1 MHTFDDTGVSETI
14 GYILV
19 FAIVLTGIAG
29 IVLFGVTMLNDAKNR
44 NNFQNVEQGFTVVQ
58 SDMKRVAMEKAPMK
72 ASKMRVEGG
81 TLVMDFNASSIRVD
95 FDGHTYDNFTG
106 DISFDS
112 SSDMKVLSIENG
124 GLWKTYGG
132 PMNDIGVLPPRI
144 FASAANN
151 AIVINVIRL
160 KGNDSSFGGAGT
172 ISLNMAYVSNNVYTY
187 NSAVPGDVTITVNT
201 TYPTAWAR
209 FIQSTIQMFPVTPID
224 VSNSSMKVT
233 ISGVSEV
240 IISEHTIY
248 VEPIVFYG

>member
-1 MHTFDDTGVSETI
+1 M
-14 GYILV
+14 

-29 IVLFGVTMLNDAKNR
+29 IVFFGATMLNDAKDR
-44 NNFQNVEQGFTVVQ
+44 NNFQNVEQGLTVVQ
-58 SDMKRVAMEKAPMK
+58 SDMKRVAMEKAPVK

-95 FDGHTYDNFTG
+95 FAGNTYDNFTG
-106 DISFDS
+106 DISYDS
-112 SSDMKVLSIENG
+112 STDMKVLSIENG
-124 GLWKTYGG
+124 GLWKTSG

-172 ISLNMAYVSNNVYTY
+172 ISLNMAYVGNNVYTY

-209 FIQSTIQMFPVTPID
+209 FIQSTIQMFPVTPVN
-224 VSNSSMKVT
+224 VSDNSMKVT

-240 IISEHTIY
+240 VISEHTIY